1 MRDLLCVA
9 LMVGAALTTWCGDA
23 RTEARPGDTR
33 VLKWKDGKKAVFLL
47 AFDDSC
53 QSHVRQAIPELRK
66 RGMVG
71 TFYIN
76 PGKGPFQNERNAWEK
91 ELPKD
96 PAVVYGN
103 HTFSHVG
110 ATNAAQLDVELARC
124 SAVIQTCYSERKK
137 PYLLSFGRPGGVPW
151 TVSDEEKKAALAKY
165 HLIERPSFFGY
176 PFHVKTAEEVCTLVD
191 TALAKGEVGH
201 LDSHGVGGDW
211 LVTPLG
217 VFTALLDKLEACRSE
232 VWVTDHITCH
242 TYQTERD
249 SANVQVLQAGDGPLR
264 LRLTCEA
271 DPVFYAAPL
280 TLETRVPSEWT
291 RCRVVQGKSSADLPV
306 TGGIVRYEAVPGA
319 LEIAIAKK

>member
-1 MRDLLCVA
+1 MLNMICVV
-9 LMVGAALTTWCGDA
+9 LMMGAALTTWGGGA
-23 RTEARPGDTR
+23 SSEAGPGDTQ

-76 PGKGPFQNERNAWEK
+76 PGKGPFQAERNAWEK
-91 ELPKD
+91 ELPND

-124 SAVIQTCYSERKK
+124 DAVIQACYPGRKK
-137 PYLLSFGRPGGVPW
+137 PFLISFGRPGGVPW

-176 PFHVKTAEEVCTLVD
+176 PFHVKTAEAVCQLVD
-191 TALAKGEVGH
+191 KALANGDVGH

-211 LVTPLG
+211 LVTPME
-217 VFTALLDKLEACRSE
+217 VFKALLDKLEACRSE
-232 VWVTDHITCH
+232 VWVTDHMTCH
-242 TYQTERD
+242 IYQTERD
-249 SANVQVLQAGDGPLR
+249 SAKIQHLQAGDGTFR
-264 LRLTCEA
+264 LRLTCGA
-271 DPVFYAAPL
+271 DPTLYAASL
-280 TLETRVPSEWT
+280 TLETRVPSDWT
-291 RCRVVQGKSSADLPV
+291 GCRVVQGTVSVDCPV
-306 TGGIVRYEAVPGA
+306 TGGLVRYDAVPGGVD
-319 LEIAIAKK
+319 ITITRK